1 MDMSDGIASNGGE
14 FAVQSVSP
22 QSPLPSVAWFQ
33 NMVCKAD
40 GDTDG
45 GVYHALQVVEHM
57 IGQTTQ
63 ANRETNRV
71 VKELEDKVRNLEM
84 QYKKFGKESEALK
97 TELEKQRKESEAGR
111 KEREVLKT
119 ELKKLRKEGEGD
131 KKELEKF
138 RREREEL
145 RQSQEKLETKN
156 PELRRDLMVLGE
168 RTAMLPKLIDDVRA
182 LKMGFKWSMVSNF
195 FLSEAVWQL
204 NSATV
209 RT

>member
-1 MDMSDGIASNGGE
+1 MDMSDGIASNVGE

-33 NMVCKAD
+33 NIVCKAD

-63 ANRETNRV
+63 ANRQTNRV
-71 VKELEDKVRNLEM
+71 VKELEDKVSNLEM

-97 TELEKQRKESEAGR
+97 TELEK
-111 KEREVLKT
+111 
-119 ELKKLRKEGEGD
+119 
-131 KKELEKF
+131 F
-138 RREREEL
+138 RRERQEL
-145 RQSQEKLETKN
+145 RQSQEKLETEN